1 MFPVILVPVNT
12 LQLFYE
18 VGNTGPQILA
28 QKHILCSWHKPLQ
41 LIFILGLFSLY

>member
-12 LQLFYE
+12 AQLYYE

-28 QKHILCSWHKPLQ
+28 QKHFAS
-41 LIFILGLFSLY
+41 GTNSLS